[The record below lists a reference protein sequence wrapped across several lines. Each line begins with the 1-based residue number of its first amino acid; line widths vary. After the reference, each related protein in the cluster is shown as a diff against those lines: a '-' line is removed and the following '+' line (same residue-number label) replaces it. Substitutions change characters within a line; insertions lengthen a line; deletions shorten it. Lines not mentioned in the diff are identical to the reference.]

1 MNEKYFVHERAWVE
15 SDNIGKNTRIWAF
28 SHIMKGAIIGTNC
41 NIGEHCFIENDVIIG
56 NDVTIKN
63 GISIW
68 DGVRI
73 EDKVFLG
80 PNVVFT
86 NDIRPR
92 SKAHDYELKIT
103 IVKTGTSIGA
113 NATILCGL
121 IIGKFAMIGAGSV
134 VTKNVPNYAL
144 VYGNPAK
151 IRGYVCECGNN
162 LLFTRSK
169 AQCNCGLSYE
179 LKDNICIKINR

>member
-1 MNEKYFVHERAWVE
+1 MKNNFFIHESSIVE
-15 SDNIGKNTRIWAF
+15 TKEIGINTRIWAF
-28 SHIMKGAIIGTNC
+28 SHVMVKSKIGSNC
-41 NIGEHCFIENDVIIG
+41 NIGEHCYIENDVIIG

-68 DGVRI
+68 DGVII

-103 IVKTGTSIGA
+103 IVKTGASIGA

-134 VTKNVPNYAL
+134 VTRNVPNYAL

-162 LLFTRSK
+162 LLFTNSK
-169 AQCNCGLSYE
+169 EQCNCGLSYE
-179 LKDNICIKINR
+179 LKDNICIKI